1 MDIFERRNIHVPFD
15 FFSMQSHIIKETSK
29 KSFDIKC
36 NNSQG
41 MQKMFKNKVFNKVFN
56 KV

>member
-1 MDIFERRNIHVPFD
+1 MKGFARRNIHVPFD

-41 MQKMFKNKVFNKVFN
+41 MQKITKKWEEPSF
-56 KV
+56 

>member
-1 MDIFERRNIHVPFD
+1 MH
-15 FFSMQSHIIKETSK
+15 SHIIKETSK

-41 MQKMFKNKVFNKVFN
+41 MQKITKKWEELLKKYHWLLIRFDF
-56 KV
+56 